1 MEIVFIRHFP
11 TKGNLLKQY
20 IGRTDEPLDEDYLKE
35 HIWRYRGLYQ
45 NREHLAASPMLR
57 CVQTA
62 KVLFPGQ
69 EMVLCDALRET
80 DFGVFE
86 GKTYEELKDD
96 PQYQAWL
103 KENGTGQIPKGES
116 RNAFHERCR
125 EGFEILMQAWI
136 SEQAPSVALVVHGGV
151 IMDLMSEFA
160 QDRQDFYYWQ
170 VKNGCGFSVQIDT
183 DKWQKGEKQFTGI
196 RKIEP

>member
-1 MEIVFIRHFP
+1 MEVVFIRHFP

-20 IGRTDEPLDEDYLKE
+20 IGRTDQPLDEDYLMD

-45 NREHLAASPMLR
+45 EREQLVASPMIR

-69 EMVLCDALRET
+69 EITTCDALRET

-86 GKTYEELKDD
+86 GKTYEELKDN

-103 KENGTGQIPKGES
+103 EGNGTGQIPKGES
-116 RNAFHERCR
+116 REAFHERCMT
-125 EGFEILMQAWI
+125 GFEKLVQSWI
-136 SEQAPSVALVVHGGV
+136 GEQVSSVAVVVHGGV
-151 IMDLMSEFA
+151 IMELMSGFA
-160 QDRQDFYYWQ
+160 EEQQDFYYWQ
-170 VKNGCGFSVQIDT
+170 VKNGCGFSVQIDLE
-183 DKWQKGEKQFTGI
+183 KWQKGERQFTKI
-196 RKIEP
+196 RKIQP